1 MRTGFET
8 WSAVILGIGV
18 ALGGFFIG
26 TGFYKGR
33 ATDRIVTVKGIS
45 ERDVEADVALWPLRF
60 VVTHDNL
67 REAQSQMKRSHDEV
81 MRFLESHGFAPQ
93 EAEVQQLEVT
103 DVLTNPYR
111 SGPMLS
117 RYIIEQTVMVRTSDP
132 AKISSASQA
141 VGELVDAGVVLSSG
155 GMMRSGPTYL
165 FTNLSDL
172 KPEMIAEAT
181 AKARRAAEQFALDSG
196 SRIGKIRRANQGV
209 FVILARDRAPGI
221 SEESQPHKTVRVVST
236 VEYYLKD

>member
-1 MRTGFET
+1 MET

-26 TGFYKGR
+26 TGFYRGR

-60 VVTHDNL
+60 VATHDNL
-67 REAQSQMKRSHDEV
+67 REAQSQIKRSHDDV
-81 MRFLESHGFAPQ
+81 MRFLESHGIAPE

-111 SGPMLS
+111 TGPTLS
-117 RYIIEQTVMVRTSDP
+117 RYIIEQTIMVRTSDP
-132 AKISSASQA
+132 AKISNASQA
-141 VGELVDAGVVLSSG
+141 VGELVDAGVILSSG
-155 GMMRSGPTYL
+155 VMGRSGPTYL

-181 AKARRAAEQFALDSG
+181 AQARRAAEQFAQDSG

-221 SEESQPHKTVRVVST
+221 SEESQLHKTVRVVST

>member
-1 MRTGFET
+1 MRTGVET

-26 TGFYKGR
+26 TGFYRGR

-60 VVTHDNL
+60 VATHDNL
-67 REAQSQMKRSHDEV
+67 REAQSQIKRSHDDV
-81 MRFLESHGFAPQ
+81 MRFLESHGIAPE

-111 SGPMLS
+111 TGPTLS
-117 RYIIEQTVMVRTSDP
+117 RYIIEQTIMVRTSDP
-132 AKISSASQA
+132 AKISNASQA
-141 VGELVDAGVVLSSG
+141 VGELVDAGVILSSG
-155 GMMRSGPTYL
+155 VMGRSGPTYL

-181 AKARRAAEQFALDSG
+181 AQARRAAEQFAQDSG

-221 SEESQPHKTVRVVST
+221 SEESQLHKTVRVVST